1 MTKITP
7 PINAPAV
14 TKTAGA
20 KTENYELNQ
29 GVVVVDIEIS
39 KAPIATPAAMI
50 IAPLKTTKRL
60 NKKMSKKRDK
70 TAVLSILIISQKF
83 IAII

>member
-1 MTKITP
+1 M
-7 PINAPAV
+7 
-14 TKTAGA
+14 
-20 KTENYELNQ
+20 
-29 GVVVVDIEIS
+29 DIEIS

-60 NKKMSKKRDK
+60 NKKMSKKCDK

>member
-1 MTKITP
+1 MPLRSRKP
-7 PINAPAV
+7 QEQ
-14 TKTAGA
+14 

-60 NKKMSKKRDK
+60 NKKMSKKYDK
-70 TAVLSILIISQKF
+70 TAVLSILIISKKI
-83 IAII
+83 IAKI